1 MRKRDWFWV
10 IAAVLLSWFI
20 DQVTKMWAL
29 KTLGA
34 LTFHGPIGLVLH
46 RNPGAILGTFAEL
59 PSILRVVSLSTG
71 GAFLIFIAGA
81 IQYLLPGKLMKLRL
95 GISLLLGGILGNVT
109 DRIMWGSVVD
119 FLLFGNISWTTPAFN
134 FADAIQWVGYGMVVY
149 TLLREGHKL
158 WPDVNARKKVWINP
172 KFQLKYCLILVSI
185 GLAFSIIAGVFSY
198 TYLRVTIEDIVVGSP
213 QIIEQ
218 KFLKPFLQVFT
229 VIALGFMVM
238 LFVIGRLLSHR
249 TAGPVYAFEKYLE
262 DLLQGKDRGFRVRAG
277 DEFGHLED
285 LAKRIRA
292 QLHSDYKRK
301 DAS

>member
-1 MRKRDWFWV
+1 MRKRDWFLV
-10 IAAVLLSWFI
+10 MSAVLLAWAI
-20 DQVTKMWAL
+20 DQATKVWAL
-29 KTLGA
+29 KTLGP

-71 GAFLIFIAGA
+71 GAFLIFIAAA
-81 IQYLLPGKLMKLRL
+81 IQYLLPGKLLKLRI

-109 DRIMWGSVVD
+109 DRIIWGSVVD
-119 FLLFGNISWTTPAFN
+119 FLLFGNPTWTTPAFN

-158 WPDVNARKKVWINP
+158 WPDANARKKVWINP

-213 QIIEQ
+213 EIIEQ
-218 KFLKPFLQVFT
+218 KFLRPFLQVFT
-229 VIALGFMVM
+229 IIAVGFMVM

-249 TAGPVYAFEKYLE
+249 TAGPVYAFERYLE
-262 DLLQGKDRGFRVRAG
+262 DLLMGKDRGFRVRAG
-277 DEFGHLED
+277 DEFEHLED

-292 QLHSDYKRK
+292 QLHADYKRK